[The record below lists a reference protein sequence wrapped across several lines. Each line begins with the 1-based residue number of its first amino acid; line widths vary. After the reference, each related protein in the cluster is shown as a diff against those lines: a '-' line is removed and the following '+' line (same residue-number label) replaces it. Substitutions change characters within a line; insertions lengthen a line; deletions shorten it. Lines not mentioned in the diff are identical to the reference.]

1 MEFYDGHE
9 TVKQKLIIAG
19 IKEIEMHGITDCSL
33 RRVASAC
40 NVSCAAPYK
49 HFKSKEDFIAEIVLY
64 IHSQWTMLEEQVMS
78 VFEGDVKKQLIETC
92 IAYIKFWIANPNFRT
107 VLMLKTDTFGS
118 ERRDIMAKIAEGIN
132 VLIKKC
138 CKVCGFDEGCEKQKI
153 YKIRSLL
160 YGATLMMDNGELTN
174 DSGTVS
180 MIKDCISSEF
190 VINQK
195 PGQ

>member
-92 IAYIKFWIANPNFRT
+92 IAYIKFWI
-107 VLMLKTDTFGS
+107 V
-118 ERRDIMAKIAEGIN
+118 RRRN
-132 VLIKKC
+132 Y
-138 CKVCGFDEGCEKQKI
+138 DED
-153 YKIRSLL
+153 RR
-160 YGATLMMDNGELTN
+160 A
-174 DSGTVS
+174 
-180 MIKDCISSEF
+180 
-190 VINQK
+190 
-195 PGQ
+195 

>member
-1 MEFYDGHE
+1 MEYYDGHE

-64 IHSQWTMLEEQVMS
+64 IHSKWTMLEEQVMS
-78 VFEGDVKKQLIETC
+78 VFEGDVRKQLTETC

-107 VLMLKTDTFGS
+107 VLMLKTDTFGT
-118 ERRDIMAKIAEGIN
+118 ERRDTMTKIAEGIN

-138 CKVCGFDEGCEKQKI
+138 CKLCDFDEGIEKQKI

-174 DSGTVS
+174 DPGTVS

-190 VINQK
+190 VIRKKTEQ
-195 PGQ
+195 